1 MAFAS
6 GGGERVPICWVH
18 HEPATPEAAMAHRP
32 AKAAGSASPNVR
44 AAPSKWSPKNPDP
57 EERGMKEKRRHVELT
72 IDEDG
77 ERTRATA
84 RPHTADA
91 TRISGTGTA
100 RRNPADRNVPEI
112 GDELA

>member
-1 MAFAS
+1 
-6 GGGERVPICWVH
+6 
-18 HEPATPEAAMAHRP
+18 
-32 AKAAGSASPNVR
+32 
-44 AAPSKWSPKNPDP
+44 
-57 EERGMKEKRRHVELT
+57 MKEKRRHVELT

-100 RRNPADRNVPEI
+100 RRNPADRNVPEN
-112 GDELA
+112 GDELAASRALSDLAHNLLDVAAGDIEELTHKPVELRS